1 MGVSSTEGSK
11 KKKIREK
18 LPAVLL
24 FGAVFA
30 TIFLVGLALYSA
42 SGGTDT
48 GMETENFIPTFLLYT
63 LLAVLPSFVWL
74 FFFLKTDKNPEPR
87 TRILVI
93 FLLGI
98 VSAIPILFFESSLL
112 FLINNYLG
120 SDQSGPLAASIT
132 SFLKIFVAVAF
143 VEEIFKYL
151 VVRLAVLNHQEFDEP
166 IDAPIYM
173 ITSALG
179 FAAAENV
186 LVLNSTVW
194 ASPEWPF
201 YTILIRFLGA
211 TFLHALSSAAFG
223 CFIALSFYNLKRRN
237 LYFLSGLGL
246 AVLLHGLF
254 NFFIMKSQDFS
265 QFEFLILILIGVA
278 LVLFSFS
285 KKIKRLKNIC
295 KLN

>member
-1 MGVSSTEGSK
+1 MAISSAKGSK
-11 KKKIREK
+11 RNKIGK
-18 LPAVLL
+18 TLL
-24 FGAVFA
+24 ALAIFGSVFA
-30 TIFLVGLALYSA
+30 TIFLVGVALYAA
-42 SGGTDT
+42 SGGINPGTDAQELT
-48 GMETENFIPTFLLYT
+48 KTFLLYT
-63 LLAVLPSFVWL
+63 LLAIMPSSIWL
-74 FFFLKTDKNPEPR
+74 FFFLKTDKDPEPR
-87 TRILVI
+87 TRILII

-98 VSAIPILFFESSLL
+98 ISAIPILFFESGLL

-120 SDQSGPLAASIT
+120 SSQPEPLVSLIS
-132 SFLKIFVAVAF
+132 SFLKIFIAVAF
-143 VEEIFKYL
+143 IEEIFKYL
-151 VVRLAVLNHQEFDEP
+151 VVKMAAVNHQEFDEP

-194 ASPEWPF
+194 ASPELPF

-223 CFIALSFYNLKRRN
+223 CFIALSFYHLKHRN
-237 LYFLSGLGL
+237 LYFLAGLGT

-254 NFFIMKSQDFS
+254 NFFIMESQDFLG
-265 QFEFLILILIGVA
+265 FFFLLLILIGVA
-278 LVLFSFS
+278 MVLLSFS
-285 KKIKRLKNIC
+285 QKIKRLKNIC

>member
-1 MGVSSTEGSK
+1 MAASSPEGNK
-11 KKKIREK
+11 KNKIRERM
-18 LPAVLL
+18 LAMLL

-30 TIFLVGLALYSA
+30 TIFLVGIALYA
-42 SGGTDT
+42 AGGGTDPEI
-48 GMETENFIPTFLLYT
+48 GAKDFIPTFLLYT
-63 LLAVLPSFVWL
+63 LLAIVPSFVWL
-74 FFFLKTDKNPEPR
+74 FFFLKTDKDPEPR

-98 VSAIPILFFESSLL
+98 ISAIPILFFESSLL

-120 SDQSGPLAASIT
+120 SGQYGPIAASIT
-132 SFLKIFVAVAF
+132 SFLKIFIAVAF

-151 VVRLAVLNHQEFDEP
+151 VVKLAAVNHQEFDEP